1 MSTIL
6 ARFALLATV
15 VALAGWDTSS
25 SSVPGTPTVY
35 TPSPNVSDLVGARGS
50 SGEMQLQSRGYV
62 IANQRGLTTYWWNA
76 AARSCV
82 EVVTGDGRY
91 QSVTPVSSGQCGY

>member
-1 MSTIL
+1 
-6 ARFALLATV
+6 
-15 VALAGWDTSS
+15 
-25 SSVPGTPTVY
+25 
-35 TPSPNVSDLVGARGS
+35 
-50 SGEMQLQSRGYV
+50 MQLQSRGYV